1 MSNKTQAQILRE
13 WMDKLSEAPLA
24 DYQTM
29 GDFNK
34 SYAYGLTDVDKKLA
48 QHPVQL
54 KKLHDFFNKC
64 PVDFRI
70 FVVNGE
76 HISSQY
82 YREQGVNPDDL
93 KEMGFADDQITKI
106 FASTTQSITAVIIS
120 TDNDPYT
127 PWLTAHRLV
136 HAYDDDSRYDGPI
149 TQSVKVKLAEY
160 GLELDDLMTMMT
172 TKSFRTGKIID
183 GVEAVREMLPEYI
196 LRGKI
201 VIQSGGKVDE
211 NGAADLSNTFT
222 TIMANVLKNM
232 IGKAYLLAGNVDY

>member
-13 WMDKLSEAPLA
+13 WMDKLAEAPLA

-64 PVDFRI
+64 PVEFRI

-76 HISSQY
+76 HFPQQY
-82 YREQGVNPDDL
+82 YRENGVNPENL
-93 KEMGFADDQITKI
+93 KGMGFADDQISKI
-106 FASTTQSITAVIIS
+106 FANNSQSITAVIVS

-149 TQSVKVKLAEY
+149 TQAVKDKLATY

-183 GVEAVREMLPEYI
+183 GVEAVREMLPEYV
-196 LRGKI
+196 LRGTV

-211 NGAADLSNTFT
+211 KVAADLSNTFT
-222 TIMANVLKNM
+222 KIMADVLKNM
-232 IGKAYLLAGNVDY
+232 IGNVYLLAGIVDY

>member
-1 MSNKTQAQILRE
+1 MSNKTHAQILRE

-54 KKLHDFFNKC
+54 KKLNDFFNKC
-64 PVDFRI
+64 PVEFRI

-76 HISSQY
+76 HFPQQY
-82 YREQGVNPDDL
+82 YRENGVTPIDL
-93 KEMGFADDQITKI
+93 KNIGFADDQISRI
-106 FASTTQSITAVIIS
+106 FADHSNSITAVIVS

-136 HAYDDDSRYDGPI
+136 HAYDDDSRADGPI
-149 TQSVKVKLAEY
+149 TKAVSDKLATY
-160 GLELDDLMTMMT
+160 SLELDDLMTMMT

-196 LRGKI
+196 VRGKV
-201 VIQSGGKVDE
+201 VIQPAGKVDE
-211 NGAADLSNTFT
+211 KGATDLSNTFT
-222 TIMANVLKNM
+222 KIMSDVLKNM
-232 IGKAYLLAGNVDY
+232 IGKVYLLAGNVDY